1 MFIHSLF
8 RENDAAKIVEFI
20 RDPFAAVVSLDGGRP
35 IATHIPIEITKSSDG
50 HYA

>member
-8 RENDAAKIVEFI
+8 RENDEAEIVELI
-20 RDPFAAVVSLDGGRP
+20 HDPFTAVVSLDGERP

-50 HYA
+50 YYA